1 MYSIRSRDITHSIAL
16 FKKKFDFKN
25 RRGMFYKNLKSL

>member
-16 FKKKFDFKN
+16 FKKIDFKN